1 MEESKRQ
8 KQIGQLIMEELS
20 DIFRREGFSMVDG
33 GMVSVSKV
41 MVTPDLLEARVYLS
55 LFQIKDTETMMQT
68 FREKTSEFRKLL
80 GMRVKNQLRRVPE
93 LVFYLDDTLDY
104 VFKMEELF
112 KKIEEDRKAMG
123 GSQNTEGE

>member
-55 LFQIKDTETMMQT
+55 LFQIKDGESLMQT